1 MKKNKTFLIIFLIGF
16 IVFILYLIPNSKGI
30 RDEHM
35 LSLLSQDESIQY
47 SYLTHM
53 LTPGNTFFE
62 TLKNFV
68 SYQHYFYGYPFYFYS
83 ALVVLPFRLIFGS
96 QFFSMTQVNL
106 LILRQLV
113 SVLPMLIS
121 AGLLTYLQTRF
132 KSTWKTVLLFVFLLS
147 IPAVLANNFWFWH
160 PDAMTLLGVVLTI
173 FFLDRDHNLL
183 GRNFYYAAIACGF
196 TAATKVIGFF
206 FFLAVIIYLVFVYLQ
221 KQSGFGKIIRTAFFF
236 TLIMLAVFILLNPLL
251 LFPQTRAQ
259 IFKIQSQQ
267 NFFVTHGWQDEDT
280 YTTGLS
286 AWLPYLQQWYAFP
299 VFILFLFV
307 SLGYTCG
314 KGERR
319 LTNWLILGWFIPYS
333 VYLVFFV
340 AIKPTHY
347 WLPTFLPL
355 ASTAF
360 VFLPD
365 DLFNH
370 IEKKKSSKKNFSR
383 VSLLA
388 LLSLGLIGFQTAQ
401 YLKTDISLTTR
412 FMEKERL
419 LLACNSNPDNS
430 TLGLTVNLDAS
441 RWYRLETYDNRGTPA
456 IREFTVIRGTSSVAA
471 FPDYGQSAWA
481 CISQTEAIFSAQRLA
496 ILFKEAY
503 PKYKVIGPDGK
514 EISP

>member
-1 MKKNKTFLIIFLIGF
+1 LRKNKTFLIIFLIGF
-16 IVFILYLIPNSKGI
+16 IVFLLYLIPNSKGI

-53 LTPGNTFFE
+53 LTPGSTFFE

-68 SYQHYFYGYPFYFYS
+68 SYQHYFYGYPFYLYS

-96 QFFSMTQVNL
+96 QFFSMTRVTL
-106 LILRQLV
+106 PILRQLV
-113 SVLPMLIS
+113 SVLPMLLS

-132 KSTWKTVLLFVFLLS
+132 KSTWKSVLLFVFLLS

-173 FFLDRDHNLL
+173 FFLDRDRKEL

-206 FFLAVIIYLVFVYLQ
+206 FFLAVFIYLVLVYLH
-221 KQSGFGKIIRTAFFF
+221 KRSGFGKIIRAALFF

-259 IFKIQSQQ
+259 IFKIQLQQ
-267 NFFVTHGWQDEDT
+267 NFFVTHGWQDEEP
-280 YTTGLS
+280 YSTGLT

-299 VFILFLFV
+299 VFICFLLF
-307 SLGYTCG
+307 SLGTACVNG
-314 KGERR
+314 GRR

-333 VYLVFFV
+333 LYLIFFV
-340 AIKPTHY
+340 ATKPTHY

-355 ASTAF
+355 ASTAL
-360 VFLPD
+360 VLVPNE
-365 DLFNH
+365 LFDP
-370 IEKKKSSKKNFSR
+370 IEKKKSGKKTFSR
-383 VSLLA
+383 VFLLA
-388 LLSLGLIGFQTAQ
+388 LLALGLIGFQTAM
-401 YLKTDISLTTR
+401 YLKTDSSLTTR

-419 LLACNSNPDNS
+419 LLACNSSPDNS
-430 TLGLTVNLDAS
+430 TLGLTVDLDAS

-456 IREFTVIRGTSSVAA
+456 LRKFTVTRGTSSIAA
-471 FPDYGQSAWA
+471 FTDYGQNAWA
-481 CISQTEAIFSAQRLA
+481 CSNQTEALFSAQRLA
-496 ILFKEAY
+496 FLFKTSH
-503 PKYKVIGPDGK
+503 PKVQVSGPDGK